1 MLELLRLNQEGLR
14 RFKIGRSSS
23 NMRNFAL
30 ISILMIVSVLGVAG
44 QHIDH
49 TAPKTSNTAEP
60 IALVTTD
67 AITHRKVATTN
78 KQAQAYF
85 DQGLTLYYAFNDGD
99 SVRSFRRAAELD
111 PQLAMAYWGV
121 ALAAYPRGTG
131 GGSSGDEKRLNEA
144 REAIKKAMSMAAPPS
159 DRVYIEALSKLLP
172 DPPQYSRNA
181 AEEAYREAMKPI
193 YSAAQKDADAAALYA
208 LAIFYAAGYNNW
220 TNDGKPIGRWQEM
233 IDVLEAGLKLH
244 PKHLGLTHI
253 YIHAVEESFQPERAL
268 AAADALRGLKI
279 FTPSF
284 GHLVHM
290 PAHIYVRTGNFQKSV
305 DSNEQT
311 ATMPTDTLS
320 EDFRLW
326 HYNHVLNFLLFSYAM
341 QGNSAMVTKTLD
353 RKFGFYAPRYSDQR
367 PRYWV
372 RFKRWDDIL
381 NAPVPAADSRP
392 ATLVG
397 WAFARAMAYAAK
409 GDVEKA
415 EAERSKFS
423 SDSSALWTIDDQ
435 RLTAAIAR
443 HHGDRKAEIEALT
456 KAVAAEDTLDYS
468 EPPLSI
474 SPLRENLGGALL
486 RDGQNAEAEKVF
498 REDLR
503 RNPGSGRSLF
513 GLMNALD
520 AQGKKAE
527 ASDVRKD
534 FQRAWKSA
542 DITLAVDEL

>member
-1 MLELLRLNQEGLR
+1 MGRLALLSLL
-14 RFKIGRSSS
+14 S
-23 NMRNFAL
+23 
-30 ISILMIVSVLGVAG
+30 ISLVSGIAG
-44 QHIDH
+44 QHVDH
-49 TAPKTSNTAEP
+49 TAPATPAASAP

-99 SVRSFRRAAELD
+99 AVRSFRRAAELD
-111 PQLAMAYWGV
+111 PQLAMAHWGV

-131 GGSSGDEKRLNEA
+131 GGNSSDETRLNEA
-144 REAIKKAMSMAAPPS
+144 REAIKKAMSLSAPVS

-172 DPPQYSRNA
+172 DPPEYSRST
-181 AEEAYREAMKPI
+181 AENAYREAMKPI
-193 YSAAQKDADAAALYA
+193 FAAAPKDADAAALYA
-208 LAIFYAAGYNNW
+208 LSIFYAAGYDNW
-220 TNDGKPIGRWQEM
+220 SKDGKPTAIWQEM
-233 IDVLEAGLKLH
+233 IDVLEAGLALH
-244 PKHLGLTHI
+244 AKHLGLTHI

-305 DSNEQT
+305 ESNEQT

-320 EDFRLW
+320 EEFRLW

-341 QGNSAMVTKTLD
+341 QGNSAMVSNTLD
-353 RKFGFYAPRYSDQR
+353 RKFGYHTPRYSDQR

-381 NAPVPAADSRP
+381 KAPPPPADSRP
-392 ATLVG
+392 STLTA
-397 WAFARAMAYAAK
+397 WAWARAMAHAAK

-415 EAERSKFS
+415 EAEWAKETAG
-423 SDSSALWTIDDQ
+423 SSALWTIDDS
-435 RLTAAIAR
+435 RIKAAVAR
-443 HHGDRKAEIEALT
+443 SRGDKKAEIEALT
-456 KAVAAEDTLDYS
+456 TAVEAEDTLSYS

-474 SPLRENLGGALL
+474 SPVRENLGGALL

-503 RNPGSGRSLF
+503 RNPGSGRSMF
-513 GLMNALD
+513 GLMTALE
-520 AQGKKAE
+520 AQGKKNE
-527 ASDVRKD
+527 ASEVRKE
-534 FQRAWKSA
+534 FRKAWKYA
-542 DITLAVDEL
+542 DITLTVNEL